1 MGFGVFPLSS
11 SSFEGT
17 RQQPLLRDPPCAPT
31 GSEAVKPGVRGPRPA
46 VGAGPGHATCAPR
59 CPQAPLYLC
68 LQTRNEKGLGPGHP
82 RATTPP
88 GRPLG
93 SLTPLVLHH
102 LSRSKCGG
110 GATPLSAGARPLTP
124 QVPLPPLALA
134 GLQEAWVLKG
144 HVGSGPESRADVVSD
159 AKVLVATSG
168 LPGQNGVQVPGSWRG
183 KRLPLAGTPWDT
195 PGKGFLRGSE
205 SSPPPPP
212 SHVVRSPGSPG
223 SSGASPTRG
232 SLKNDWG

>member
-1 MGFGVFPLSS
+1 MGFGVFPFSS

-31 GSEAVKPGVRGPRPA
+31 GSEAMKPGVRGPRPA
-46 VGAGPGHATCAPR
+46 VGGGPGHTTCTPR

-68 LQTRNEKGLGPGHP
+68 LQTRKEKGLGPGHP

-93 SLTPLVLHH
+93 SLTLLVLHH

-124 QVPLPPLALA
+124 QVPLPPLALV

-168 LPGQNGVQVPGSWRG
+168 LPDRMGYRCLGPGGGSASPWREPLGTLLGRVSSVEVRAAPRPLHPMWCGAPGPQVP
-183 KRLPLAGTPWDT
+183 
-195 PGKGFLRGSE
+195 PGRPLRGA
-205 SSPPPPP
+205 P
-212 SHVVRSPGSPG
+212 
-223 SSGASPTRG
+223 
-232 SLKNDWG
+232 